1 MKIPLRAN
9 LTFLWL
15 CCQKPDTDCFSCFVE
30 EWEGRRREEYQTGGE
45 KEGVA
50 DLVFNFIFWKN
61 LSSGVKKLMP
71 HCKMASGEQNKQMN
85 SPVKSYTQTALL
97 LST

>member
-30 EWEGRRREEYQTGGE
+30 EWKVKREKNIRRGE
-45 KEGVA
+45 KGGIMN
-50 DLVFNFIFWKN
+50 LVFNFFCWKTFLLEPKIN
-61 LSSGVKKLMP
+61 VLL
-71 HCKMASGEQNKQMN
+71 
-85 SPVKSYTQTALL
+85 QTAIFGSCKLIYLL
-97 LST
+97 